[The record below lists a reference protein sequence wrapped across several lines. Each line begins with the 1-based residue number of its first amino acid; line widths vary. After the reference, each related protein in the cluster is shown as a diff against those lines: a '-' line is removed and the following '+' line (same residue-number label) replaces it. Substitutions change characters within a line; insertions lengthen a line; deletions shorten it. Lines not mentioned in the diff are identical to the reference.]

1 MSDYGPGSMTGGV
14 SPEGQTT
21 PVGVSGR
28 LSKKDRMVLCQVLC
42 KCKKIG
48 VATRN
53 GRIQRQRCVQQRLD
67 FANEISQME
76 TGAPTEYKPEQTYNM
91 KAVPPEPV
99 TDPDDP
105 LRPHS
110 DIRQWINDYWPGG
123 RKKYKAGQ
131 GNLRRPDVVVV
142 NDPTQPPVQ
151 ANIKMVVEYKF
162 PPDDFSRDQ
171 RQDYIE
177 IAGSQSKFVRLG
189 PAECGCGDDDQNG
202 QESTQRQ
209 SKSSTSDLDDLAG
222 QSGGNGGSSLPG
234 GGSLPLPPPGRL
246 PPGILP

>member
-99 TDPDDP
+99 TDPDDL

-202 QESTQRQ
+202 EESTQHQ

-222 QSGGNGGSSLPG
+222 QSGGNGGGSLPG
-234 GGSLPLPPPGRL
+234 GGGLPLPPPGRL